1 MLTFSMANN
10 KLQPYLD
17 YYYYYVVWFFLYFQK
32 LSRIAER
39 RVFNHLKQEDN
50 TISQPIIFI

>member
-39 RVFNHLKQEDN
+39 RVFNHLR
-50 TISQPIIFI
+50 